1 MIAVRG
7 SIVDVGP
14 RDGFQSIEP
23 LIATRTKIEILE
35 GLHRAGV
42 RRVEATAFVSEKAVP
57 QLADAREVLDA
68 AKSLAGMDPQVL
80 VPSQRQAERA
90 VAAGAEHIA
99 FVLSVSERHNMANVR
114 RTPRESAAEYR
125 KIVSELPTG
134 TRIRLNLATAFDCP
148 FEGPVTAER
157 TLDLMEELV
166 DIAPDAEICP
176 CDTTGRVTPDRV
188 SGLLADAMK
197 RFPAAKHWAYHGHD
211 TYGLGLANVAAAW
224 AAGVRTIDASIGGL
238 GGCPFAPGA
247 TGNVATEDVVWM
259 LTNMGIDT
267 GIDIDALV
275 DVARR
280 AAALP
285 GSVAGGRVRDALVA
299 RACLAG
305 LDSQPEA
312 A

>member
-1 MIAVRG
+1 
-7 SIVDVGP
+7 
-14 RDGFQSIEP
+14 
-23 LIATRTKIEILE
+23 
-35 GLHRAGV
+35 
-42 RRVEATAFVSEKAVP
+42 
-57 QLADAREVLDA
+57 
-68 AKSLAGMDPQVL
+68 
-80 VPSQRQAERA
+80 
-90 VAAGAEHIA
+90 
-99 FVLSVSERHNMANVR
+99 
-114 RTPRESAAEYR
+114 
-125 KIVSELPTG
+125 
-134 TRIRLNLATAFDCP
+134 
-148 FEGPVTAER
+148 
-157 TLDLMEELV
+157 MEELV